1 MSDTI
6 NNGVRRGGISVETQ
20 HIFPIIKKWLYSD
33 KDIFLREIVS
43 NASDASIKLQRLHS
57 LGQYTLP
64 EGEKFKITVML
75 DKDESTITVTDN
87 GIGMTLDEM
96 QKYICSIALSGA
108 LDFIEKYEGGDKS
121 GGIIG
126 HFGLGFYSSFM
137 VSDTVEVDTLSYQ
150 GGAAVHF
157 TCSEGGEYEITN
169 SDRTERGTSVIMH
182 ISESEKEYL
191 DPTKLKSILNKYC
204 SFMPVEIYFDDGE
217 NAECNHEHEEGECE
231 VCKPRPINDT
241 EPLWCRPSSDIT
253 EEQYNEFYHK
263 IFADY
268 EDPLF
273 SIHINA
279 DYPLNFKGI
288 LYFPKLK
295 NEAQSLEGQ
304 VKLYYNQVF
313 VADNIKEVLPEYLL
327 MLRGALDCP
336 ELPLNVSRSYLQD
349 NAYVRKIGQHIVK
362 KVADKLNALKNND
375 REAYEKIY
383 DDIRVFIEYA
393 CLREKK
399 FYDRVKDSLMLRLV
413 GDAGKIGK
421 TVTID
426 EYLENAKEK
435 HEGKIYYT
443 NDISQQSQNIAL
455 LQNEGI
461 DVAVFDLIVDAQ
473 YLSTIEHY
481 RSDIKFIRV
490 DSGVSDIIKAE
501 FPDDKEQVPESI
513 VNLFRKISGMENMN
527 VSAEALKNEEIPAII
542 SVSEESRRMAD
553 MMRLYALG
561 DGADNAFPLE
571 YALTLNS
578 SSSLYSKL
586 CNKSENDDEKLEVF
600 ASYIYRLALLAQKK
614 PSAEELQAFLADSYK
629 LLGLI

>member
-1 MSDTI
+1 MSDTF
-6 NNGVRRGGISVETQ
+6 NESVRRGGISVETQ

-33 KDIFLREIVS
+33 KDIFLRDLVS
-43 NASDASIKLQRLHS
+43 YASDAIIKLKRLHS
-57 LGQYTLP
+57 LGQFTLP
-64 EGEKFKITVML
+64 EGEEFKITVKV

-87 GIGMTLDEM
+87 GIGMALDEL

-150 GGAAVHF
+150 GGEAVHF
-157 TCSEGGEYEITN
+157 TCAENGEYEISA
-169 SDRTERGTSVIMH
+169 SDRTERGTSVTMH
-182 ISESEKEYL
+182 ISEAEKDYL
-191 DPTKLKSILNKYC
+191 ESSKLRSILNKYC
-204 SFMPVEIYFDDGE
+204 AFMPVEIYFEADEDEHKHDEGC
-217 NAECNHEHEEGECE
+217 ECDE
-231 VCKPRPINDT
+231 CKPRPVNDT
-241 EPLWCRPSSDIT
+241 EPLWCRPASEIT
-253 EEQYNEFYHK
+253 NEQYNEFYHK

-288 LYFPKLK
+288 LYFPKIK
-295 NEAQSLEGQ
+295 NEAQSLEGEI
-304 VKLYYNQVF
+304 KLYYNQVF

-349 NAYVRKIGQHIVK
+349 NAYVKKIGQHIVK
-362 KVADKLNALKNND
+362 KVADKLNALLNND

-383 DDIRVFIEYA
+383 EDIRVFVEYA

-413 GDAGKIGK
+413 GDDGKPGK

-426 EYLENAKEK
+426 EYLEAAKEK

-443 NDISQQSQNIAL
+443 NDVAQQSQAINL
-455 LQNEGI
+455 LRNEGI
-461 DVAVFDLIVDAQ
+461 EVAIFDLVVDSQ
-473 YLSTIEHY
+473 YLAALEHY
-481 RSDIKFIRV
+481 RSDLSFTRV
-490 DSGVSDIIKAE
+490 DSGVSEVLKEA
-501 FPDDKEQVPESI
+501 FPENDEGSEALADLFKKVSGNDKMKVLFES
-513 VNLFRKISGMENMN
+513 
-527 VSAEALKNEEIPAII
+527 LKNEEIPAIL
-542 SVSEESRRMAD
+542 SVSEESRRMED
-553 MMRLYALG
+553 MMKLYALG
-561 DGADNAFPLE
+561 GGAEDSFPLD
-571 YALTLNS
+571 YSLTVNTAS
-578 SSSLYSKL
+578 PLYTKL
-586 CNKSENDDEKLEVF
+586 TDMIAASDDKADVL
-600 ASYIYRLALLAQKK
+600 ASYIYKLALLAQKK
-614 PSAEELQAFLADSYK
+614 PTASELTAFLSDSYK
-629 LLGLI
+629 ILGMI